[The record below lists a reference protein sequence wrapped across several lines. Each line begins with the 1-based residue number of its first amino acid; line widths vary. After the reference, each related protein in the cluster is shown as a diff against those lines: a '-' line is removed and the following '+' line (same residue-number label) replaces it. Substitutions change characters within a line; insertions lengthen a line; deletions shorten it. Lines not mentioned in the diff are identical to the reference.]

1 MCFRRNGREGETGGM
16 GKTGNNQSSEVPMER
31 KGGDGIHSTGGG
43 LALKKKRDIYSLLWE
58 VRRKD

>member
-1 MCFRRNGREGETGGM
+1 M